1 MATEAQI
8 QANQRNSRLSRGP
21 VTERGK
27 RNSSQ
32 NARKHGLRAAREQ
45 VLLEEGY
52 RYEERKRKWMS
63 ELDPRTDGEEYFAH
77 QQVLTSMMLDGVHA
91 AYIEQATTD
100 IEEADQREDDRV
112 HQLGK
117 RLYFNRAGSA
127 AKYGVRTL
135 SRLKAHTS
143 VSTKSVDPDDP
154 RKLVNQIAT
163 SARGCRWLMQEWMRL
178 KERLEG
184 SKFWQ
189 AIDRFQAIR
198 LLGKQPTDAGEDRV
212 IAEIYVASRT
222 IEPARKKLDP
232 YAAVLDELGV
242 FRELLGD
249 FSSDQVG
256 PIVEGIRARW
266 PDLLRTQDRERC
278 REILVELVDREL
290 KRYAAKLRR
299 FRRNTEKLGRKSVNN
314 SRFNLSSDGELMR
327 RYVLRYRSSL
337 VSLDR
342 TYDKMRKRE
351 LDGERKGGER
361 RACGRPEDGGRRA
374 EGGADR
380 GGRGNAGWTHA
391 GCGPD
396 DDTEWAREI
405 DPGDVQA
412 CGGLLPKRTR
422 QGGGGNEEG
431 EASGGVALDAQVM
444 LDQAGDGVVGSGDL
458 GADFV
463 ETSAEGSGA
472 AGGAVTSGLAADGT
486 WNVPAAQ
493 EADGDWNVAARE
505 AVTAGVAADGTRN
518 VPATQE
524 VDSTWGTA
532 DAPIDGSDAE
542 AWSEAGRSGDDGGL
556 DKYDFSETSEAK
568 FDEDVV
574 GLQATVSQEV
584 TADSGSDAELDK
596 HGSAVTN
603 EPKIDEDGVRVQETL
618 GQELMADSG
627 SILGLDNGENEAN
640 FERFSVVL
648 TGVESRESEAS
659 IGAPPTVRR
668 GKPAGGAGSKKR
680 GRKSKQEQRRERKEM
695 TVREMDRRTR
705 AYLEHGGSIAEGN
718 KLVDDLNDVLM
729 GQFRKLMPGLP
740 RGP

>member
-1 MATEAQI
+1 MATDAQI

-27 RNSSQ
+27 RNASQ

-63 ELDPRTDGEEYFAH
+63 ELDPRTDREEYFAH

-127 AKYGVRTL
+127 AKYGVQAL
-135 SRLKAHTS
+135 SRLKARTS

-154 RKLVNQIAT
+154 RTLVNQIAT

-212 IAEIYVASRT
+212 VAEIYVASRT
-222 IEPARKKLDP
+222 IEPARKKSDP
-232 YAAVLDELGV
+232 YAPVLDELGV

-249 FSSDQVG
+249 FTSDQVG
-256 PIVEGIRARW
+256 PIAEGISARW
-266 PDLLRTQDRERC
+266 PELLQTKDRERW

-290 KRYAAKLRR
+290 KRYAAKLRKHK
-299 FRRNTEKLGRKSVNN
+299 RNTEKLGRKSVNN

-337 VSLDR
+337 VSLDK
-342 TYDKMRKRE
+342 TYEKMRKRE
-351 LDGERKGGER
+351 QQGEPLEGGGRRASGRAESGGR
-361 RACGRPEDGGRRA
+361 RACGRAED
-374 EGGADR
+374 

-396 DDTEWAREI
+396 DDTAWAREI

-412 CGGLLPKRTR
+412 CGGLLPKRVAR
-422 QGGGGNEEG
+422 QSGEGRAEGGGGCGEG
-431 EASGGVALDAQVM
+431 DASNRVAFDARVM
-444 LDQAGDGVVGSGDL
+444 ADEAGDGVVGSC
-458 GADFV
+458 
-463 ETSAEGSGA
+463 ETGEGISAISPA
-472 AGGAVTSGLAADGT
+472 AVTSGLAADGT
-486 WNVPAAQ
+486 
-493 EADGDWNVAARE
+493 RS
-505 AVTAGVAADGTRN
+505 

-524 VDSTWGTA
+524 VDSTDGAA
-532 DAPIDGSDAE
+532 DTPIDGSNDE
-542 AWSEAGRSGDDGGL
+542 ACSFTGGSGEDGEL
-556 DKYDFSETSEAK
+556 DKYDSAVTNGPR
-568 FDEDVV
+568 FDEDSV
-574 GLQATVSQEV
+574 GAQVTVNEDV
-584 TADSGSDAELDK
+584 TADSESDLTLEK
-596 HGSAVTN
+596 NESAVTN
-603 EPKIDEDGVRVQETL
+603 EPKLGMDAVGVQETL
-618 GQELMADSG
+618 NQEVMADSG
-627 SILGLDNGENEAN
+627 GASGLDKGENEAN
-640 FERFSVVL
+640 FERFSAEL
-648 TGVESRESEAS
+648 TGVESRQSEAS
-659 IGAPPTVRR
+659 IGERPTVRR
-668 GKPAGGAGSKKR
+668 GTPAGGAGSKKR
-680 GRKSKQEQRRERKEM
+680 GRKTKQEQRRERKEM

-705 AYLEHGGSIAEGN
+705 AYLEHGGSVAEGN
-718 KLVDDLNDVLM
+718 KLVDDLNEVLM
-729 GQFRKLMPGLP
+729 GQFRKLMPRGP